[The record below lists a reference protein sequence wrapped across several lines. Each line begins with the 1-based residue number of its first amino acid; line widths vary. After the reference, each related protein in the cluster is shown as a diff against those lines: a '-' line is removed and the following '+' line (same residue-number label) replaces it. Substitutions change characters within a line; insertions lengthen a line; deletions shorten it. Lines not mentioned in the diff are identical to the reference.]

1 MSDGEMKG
9 ELDRLRRMLEE
20 QNRHL
25 FLGRLMGSLVHD
37 LNNPL
42 TSISGNIE
50 LLLLNP
56 ALQDAKVQ
64 KRLDSVHNSARK
76 MADKLRCVQ
85 LFTRIGKAD
94 ERFDLNGL
102 VREVV
107 TVAEVIPRYS
117 KYPLHYLPY
126 TEPIYCS
133 CNRNKLG
140 LALIALIENA
150 IDAIGDGFHPN
161 LSITVDKLE
170 QEAVVTVSDN
180 GAGISEEV
188 KQRIFEPFFTTREGR
203 TGLGLYLAAKY
214 IAESSGSITFQ
225 SSEQGSSF
233 SISLPITS

>member
-1 MSDGEMKG
+1 MSDDQKAEI
-9 ELDRLRRMLEE
+9 ERLRKLLED
-20 QNRHL
+20 QSKNL

-56 ALQDAKVQ
+56 ALQDAKLQ
-64 KRLDSVHNSARK
+64 KRLDSVHTSARR

-85 LFTRIGKAD
+85 LLTRTGKAE
-94 ERFDLNGL
+94 ERFDLNSL

-117 KYPLHYLPY
+117 KYPIHYLPY
-126 TEPIYCS
+126 TEPIYCRGN
-133 CNRNKLG
+133 CNHLG

-150 IDAIGDGFHPN
+150 IDAIGDGFHPH
-161 LSITVDKLE
+161 LSVTVDKAGE
-170 QEAVVTVSDN
+170 EAAVTVSDN
-180 GAGISEEV
+180 GVGISEEL
-188 KQRIFEPFFTTREGR
+188 KQKIFEPFFTTRDGR

-214 IAESSGSITFQ
+214 IAESGGSLTFQ
-225 SSEQGSSF
+225 SSEHGSAFTF
-233 SISLPITS
+233 SLAVTD